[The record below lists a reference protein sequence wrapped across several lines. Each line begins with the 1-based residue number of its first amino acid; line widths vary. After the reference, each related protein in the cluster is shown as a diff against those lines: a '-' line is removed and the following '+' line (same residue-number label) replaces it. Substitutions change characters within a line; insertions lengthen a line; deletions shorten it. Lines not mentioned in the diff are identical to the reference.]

1 MKKFIAMFL
10 LISTSALLTACASS
24 APYWY
29 QEGVSRKDTRSY
41 YQECIYNVEMNKVSA
56 EREKRLIRAC
66 MEKAGFR
73 LVR

>member
-1 MKKFIAMFL
+1 MNKFLITSL
-10 LISTSALLTACASS
+10 LVTTSTILAACASPQ
-24 APYWY
+24 PYWY
-29 QEGVSRKDTRSY
+29 KSGVNKQDTRSY